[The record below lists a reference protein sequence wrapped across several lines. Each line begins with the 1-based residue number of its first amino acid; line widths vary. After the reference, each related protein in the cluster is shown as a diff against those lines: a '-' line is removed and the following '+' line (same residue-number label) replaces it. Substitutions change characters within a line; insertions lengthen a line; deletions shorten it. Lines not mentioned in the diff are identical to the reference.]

1 MYQISSAA
9 IYNIYIH
16 TCMYNIPWFPM
27 NLAVMLPLPGGLV
40 LLLRP
45 KEKDLRKCRWRDVIP
60 GYWGLGQGGQAC
72 KKTCCSTGNLLRNFG
87 SFWGPCRH
95 LVGSNRESCY
105 VLLIQLFV
113 GFTVTPLVWNRIFPI
128 FPHISTSFPKFFFR
142 FPDDLLAVDWSLTQ
156 ADDLKG
162 TAGDWDIWP
171 YLQASQAKP
180 SR

>member
-1 MYQISSAA
+1 
-9 IYNIYIH
+9 
-16 TCMYNIPWFPM
+16 MYNIPWFPM

-40 LLLRP
+40 LLLRR

-128 FPHISTSFPKFFFR
+128 FPHISTSFPKFFFQISWWSPDCWLIPDPGRRPERNRRRLGHLALPAGEPSQTEPIR
-142 FPDDLLAVDWSLTQ
+142 FN
-156 ADDLKG
+156 G
-162 TAGDWDIWP
+162 IWMGF
-171 YLQASQAKP
+171 Q
-180 SR
+180 